1 MVIAKRII
9 AKVGFAPYC
18 AWWAKEREFETSGGK
33 LQKYSRYWDDEIF
46 VAQWMKFFA
55 CKNKGIYTIGSNRQ
69 QPLMNTLLKPRKG
82 RCYQALSYY
91 QWRDIRKMPAVCF
104 SPYLVRTGRQHASLG
119 WWWLVMIPWEIML
132 YIESKPGKGGMT
144 VASFCNVCIASHVAH
159 GIYWI
164 CSVEKRKK
172 CSGQQ
177 RAHLAVILQ
186 GFCITK

>member
-1 MVIAKRII
+1 MQGWFRNGNLEHQVVNYR
-9 AKVGFAPYC
+9 
-18 AWWAKEREFETSGGK
+18 
-33 LQKYSRYWDDEIF
+33 KYSRYKTRTFLLHNEWKF
-46 VAQWMKFFA
+46 VF
-55 CKNKGIYTIGSNRQ
+55 CKNKGIYTAGSNRQ

-91 QWRDIRKMPAVCF
+91 QWRDIRNKPAVCF

-119 WWWLVMIPWEIML
+119 RWWLVMIPWEIML

-144 VASFCNVCIASHVAH
+144 VASFCNACIGSHVAH

-172 CSGQQ
+172 CNGQ
-177 RAHLAVILQ
+177 
-186 GFCITK
+186 